1 MVNSFVASLD
11 IPVTINILQKKIKIL
26 HEEILSTIHLYW
38 FHNNTTV
45 KNNSLNDY
53 SNESWTNG

>member
-26 HEEILSTIHLYW
+26 HEEILSTIHLY
-38 FHNNTTV
+38 
-45 KNNSLNDY
+45 
-53 SNESWTNG
+53 